1 MSLGLVQR
9 PGAQPARPA
18 DLRQSNCRILLR
30 LLRGRASC
38 SRADLVRLS
47 GLSAPTVTSAVQA
60 LEKVGFV
67 ETLGEGKSSGGRPPE
82 MLRFRAEHGYV
93 AGADIGGTRLRM
105 MLSDLNGKPVAHW
118 KCTLDRN
125 GKDPRSIGRLIHD
138 GLVTMCSDASVV
150 KRRVLHM
157 TVGAP
162 GITDVE
168 RGVVLSAPNLTS
180 WNEVALRDLLEAE
193 TGVPVLAENDTNLA
207 AVGEHWRGAATSAED
222 FVFIAIGTGVGAGVF
237 LRGSLHHGATWSA
250 GEIGYLGVS
259 GEPRE
264 APRMRRTG
272 QLERLIGGAGIERSW
287 LEQLDRSCRQEASLR
302 GLRGAQIFDLAEK
315 QDADALAVLRFA
327 AGVLAEAVITIA
339 LLFNPA
345 LVVLGGGV
353 GSHECLRREI
363 EGLLCGGDF
372 TYPEIRLS
380 SLGSDAQLHGAI
392 SLSLSAI
399 EGKLIC

>member
-1 MSLGLVQR
+1 MSAGWSDRV
-9 PGAQPARPA
+9 GSQPARPA

-30 LLRGRASC
+30 LLQDRASC
-38 SRADLVRLS
+38 SKADLVRLS

-60 LEKVGFV
+60 LERVGFV
-67 ETLGEGKSSGGRPPE
+67 ETMGEGKSSGGRPPE
-82 MLRFRAEHGYV
+82 MLRFRAEHGFV

-105 MLSDLNGKPVAHW
+105 ILSDLNGRAVAHW
-118 KCTLDRN
+118 KCKLGPDQ
-125 GKDPRSIGRLIHD
+125 KDPHSVGRLIHD
-138 GLVTMCSDASVV
+138 GLVTMCSDAGVV

-168 RGVVLSAPNLTS
+168 RGVVLSAPNLTN
-180 WNEVALRDLLEAE
+180 WNEVALRDLLAAE
-193 TGVPVLAENDTNLA
+193 IGVPVLAENDTNLA
-207 AVGEHWRGAATSAED
+207 AVGEHWRGAAVSAED
-222 FVFIAIGTGVGAGVF
+222 FVFIAIGTGIGAGIF

-264 APRMRRTG
+264 RPEMRQTG
-272 QLERLIGGAGIERSW
+272 QMERLIGGAGIERSW
-287 LEQLDRSCRQEASLR
+287 LEQMERSGRKDAELR
-302 GLRGAQIFDLAEK
+302 RLRGAQIFDLAETD
-315 QDADALAVLRFA
+315 DADAVAVLRYT
-327 AGVLAEAVITIA
+327 AGVLADAVITIA
-339 LLFNPA
+339 LLFNPT

-363 EGLLCGGDF
+363 ESLLSGGDF
-372 TYPEIRLS
+372 AYPEIRLS
-380 SLGSDAQLHGAI
+380 LLGPDAQLHGAVSM
-392 SLSLSAI
+392 SLAAI